1 MPGDVNGDGV
11 LSIQDLTMLIDA
23 LLGSVPS
30 GYDPVAADVDCD
42 GHVTVNDVT
51 ALIDHLISGK

>member
-1 MPGDVNGDGV
+1 
-11 LSIQDLTMLIDA
+11 MLIDA